1 MSVTSRWLMRL
12 SAAALT
18 AAITSWAA
26 ESYASS
32 PSNTDFPLLHRVQP
46 GQTLGMIARR
56 FNVSVSGLCLA
67 NQIARQKPIHPGQ
80 KLIVP
85 AVPDKDGK
93 LAQALKRR
101 GFLDDARREQL
112 MKELERQHA
121 EAEQKKQAAEKKL
134 AEAEQKKQAELK
146 RQADAKRQ
154 AEEKKLAEQKKVAD
168 AKKQAEEKKLAEQK
182 KLADAKKQA
191 EQKKL
196 AEAKKQAEEKKL
208 AEAKRQAEAK
218 KQAEQKKAEPKRLA
232 DAKGANS
239 KKPLRTAEPKAS
251 AKRTRGYVRIH
262 SLMGSWEG
270 NTLDAKGNITAEAKA
285 GFRRVLR
292 SWRNGAASDIDP
304 RLIRMVAEVSE
315 HFKGKRLYVV
325 SGFRPKTPG
334 QHTAHSRHNSGE
346 AVDFRVEGVKNEA
359 RRDYVRRFSS
369 AGVGYYPNSGFIHLD
384 ARPQQTYWVDHSGP
398 GEAPRYAHQGHT
410 KRADAKASTQAKAT
424 SPASE
429 AAKSEPTQDA
439 EPPEEEPK
447 PRGEEAKAAASEPE
461 RSKG

>member
-1 MSVTSRWLMRL
+1 MSVTSRWLMRV

-18 AAITSWAA
+18 AALTSWAA
-26 ESYASS
+26 ESYAAS
-32 PSNTDFPLLHRVQP
+32 PSNAEFPLLHRVQP

-56 FNVSVSGLCLA
+56 FNVSVDGLCHA
-67 NQIARQKPIHPGQ
+67 NQIARKKPIHPGQ

-93 LAQALKRR
+93 LAQDLKRR
-101 GFLDDARREQL
+101 GFLDDERRKQL

-121 EAEQKKQAAEKKL
+121 EAEAKKQ
-134 AEAEQKKQAELK
+134 AEQKKIAEAEAKKQAEAKKL
-146 RQADAKRQ
+146 ADAKKR
-154 AEEKKLAEQKKVAD
+154 AEEKKQAEAKKLAD
-168 AKKQAEEKKLAEQK
+168 AKKQAEEKKQADAKRLAEAKQAEQRKIAEAKRAEQK
-182 KLADAKKQA
+182 KIADAKRA
-191 EQKKL
+191 N
-196 AEAKKQAEEKKL
+196 AKKPSRA
-208 AEAKRQAEAK
+208 
-218 KQAEQKKAEPKRLA
+218 A
-232 DAKGANS
+232 DAK
-239 KKPLRTAEPKAS
+239 AS
-251 AKRTRGYVRIH
+251 SRRARGYVRIH

-270 NTLDAKGNITAEAKA
+270 YTLDAKGNVTAEAKA

-292 SWRNGAASDIDP
+292 SWRNGAAADIDP
-304 RLIRMVAEVSE
+304 RLIRMVADVSE

-359 RRDYVRRFSS
+359 LRDYVRRFSS

-410 KRADAKASTQAKAT
+410 KRTDAKAGTQAKAT
-424 SPASE
+424 PPASE
-429 AAKSEPTQDA
+429 AAKSEPSKDA
-439 EPPEEEPK
+439 EPQDEDAK
-447 PRGEEAKAAASEPE
+447 PRGEEAKAAASESE